1 MQQLWRGSLP
11 GYDWNNPDGEQR
23 LAKKVSYYYDRIK
36 VVGLQYRAQFH
47 FADNGS
53 GSLYMGS
60 TVGLRYIRQTI
71 AEESYGSRPTGYYE
85 QAKKVVVPVGVR
97 LDFRGGLDDAYGD
110 VYLGAQL
117 RAWRQQG
124 LKQCAIP
131 DRRERTLRPHVPDR
145 MCVRPRELSRPGN
158 TLEKGPN
165 VTKPRPPW
173 GEGAPLPVAF
183 SLQAGRTLS
192 CSNGIR

>member
-1 MQQLWRGSLP
+1 M
-11 GYDWNNPDGEQR
+11 
-23 LAKKVSYYYDRIK
+23 AKKVSYYYDRIK

-110 VYLGAQL
+110 VYLGANYAL
-117 RAWRQQG
+117 GGNRA
-124 LKQCAIP
+124 LSNAPFLI
-131 DRRERTLRPHVPDR
+131 EES
-145 MCVRPRELSRPGN
+145 ELSGLMFQIGCAFGLGN
-158 TLEKGPN
+158 
-165 VTKPRPPW
+165 
-173 GEGAPLPVAF
+173 
-183 SLQAGRTLS
+183 
-192 CSNGIR
+192 